1 MSEINLNLNTLE
13 GLYVLRRT
21 DKQAACAL
29 PRRCV
34 LALAQLGRMIGKK
47 AR

>member
-1 MSEINLNLNTLE
+1 MNEITLNLNTRE
-13 GLYVLRRT
+13 GLYALRRT
-21 DKQAACAL
+21 KKQAACAL
-29 PRRCV
+29 HRCCV